1 MNRLLAASALL
12 ICLWF
17 SAAESAFRIE
27 YTTDRPDVLR
37 ACDEIRYR
45 GERNAATDCYSDL
58 LINDADDRIRAEAA
72 WVLGD
77 VRSANSYFQSAVA
90 EFPED
95 PAIRV
100 RWARLFSVTHQDK
113 EAVDLYQEALGL
125 DPKYVPAILGLA
137 EVSAGRFEDQA
148 REWVEDALDIDDESI
163 DAHLLL
169 ARMELEIGNLD
180 EAETS
185 LARAAALAE
194 TREIAPLEIY
204 ALNASL
210 DLLRDVVDSE
220 WTQRALAYNASYGG
234 IYATPAYFYVIT
246 RRYREAI
253 ELYQR
258 AAEIEP
264 DHYDAHAELGVN
276 LLRVNRIEEAQ
287 LHLARAYSGDP
298 YSARTVNTLRLIDS
312 LDRFVVNAHGPDT
325 EFVARNEMLL
335 RLHEDEVEVLE
346 PYIVA
351 LTDDAIDAFSE
362 RYEFDLKEPA
372 IIEFYPDHDDFAV
385 RTAGL
390 PGIGL
395 LGVTFGYL
403 VAMDSPSGRAEGD
416 FHWGTTLWHEMAHV
430 FTLEATNHLVPRWFS
445 EGVSVFEEW
454 ATGPLAGRHIPVS
467 VFAAMAEEKFL
478 PVAELDSGFIRP
490 SYENQVIVSYMQAG
504 MICEFIAERWGQ
516 SALVHMLGGFRDGLG
531 TQAALEA
538 ALEISAAEFDS
549 LLADRVSAEF
559 GPVLENLEEWQE
571 TQSRVHA
578 AAAESDWPAATA
590 AAEQAVGL
598 FPNFVDEGSPY
609 LILAK
614 GQVET
619 GDNTGARETLA
630 EYHQRGG
637 YDPGALIQLA
647 RWARDAGDRDAA
659 LEIFS
664 DMLLVAPLGEDVHAE
679 YGDLLLEAGDAA
691 KAGREYQA
699 LFALNPHDMAAA
711 HLRLAKA
718 YFGQDERNLA
728 NEHLLY
734 ALDIAPHY
742 REAQQLL
749 LEMVR

>member
-1 MNRLLAASALL
+1 
-12 ICLWF
+12 
-17 SAAESAFRIE
+17 
-27 YTTDRPDVLR
+27 
-37 ACDEIRYR
+37 
-45 GERNAATDCYSDL
+45 
-58 LINDADDRIRAEAA
+58 
-72 WVLGD
+72 
-77 VRSANSYFQSAVA
+77 
-90 EFPED
+90 
-95 PAIRV
+95 
-100 RWARLFSVTHQDK
+100 
-113 EAVDLYQEALGL
+113 
-125 DPKYVPAILGLA
+125 
-137 EVSAGRFEDQA
+137 
-148 REWVEDALDIDDESI
+148 
-163 DAHLLL
+163 
-169 ARMELEIGNLD
+169 
-180 EAETS
+180 
-185 LARAAALAE
+185 
-194 TREIAPLEIY
+194 
-204 ALNASL
+204 
-210 DLLRDVVDSE
+210 
-220 WTQRALAYNASYGG
+220 
-234 IYATPAYFYVIT
+234 
-246 RRYREAI
+246 
-253 ELYQR
+253 
-258 AAEIEP
+258 
-264 DHYDAHAELGVN
+264 
-276 LLRVNRIEEAQ
+276 
-287 LHLARAYSGDP
+287 
-298 YSARTVNTLRLIDS
+298 
-312 LDRFVVNAHGPDT
+312 
-325 EFVARNEMLL
+325 
-335 RLHEDEVEVLE
+335 
-346 PYIVA
+346 
-351 LTDDAIDAFSE
+351 
-362 RYEFDLKEPA
+362 
-372 IIEFYPDHDDFAV
+372 
-385 RTAGL
+385 
-390 PGIGL
+390 
-395 LGVTFGYL
+395 
-403 VAMDSPSGRAEGD
+403 
-416 FHWGTTLWHEMAHV
+416 
-430 FTLEATNHLVPRWFS
+430 
-445 EGVSVFEEW
+445 
-454 ATGPLAGRHIPVS
+454 
-467 VFAAMAEEKFL
+467 
-478 PVAELDSGFIRP
+478 
-490 SYENQVIVSYMQAG
+490 